1 MGEIGKVWEALK
13 TATFKKDSKR
23 ENLQALDGAG
33 FQVQR

>member
-1 MGEIGKVWEALK
+1 MGGEMWEALK

-23 ENLQALDGAG
+23 ENLQALNGAG